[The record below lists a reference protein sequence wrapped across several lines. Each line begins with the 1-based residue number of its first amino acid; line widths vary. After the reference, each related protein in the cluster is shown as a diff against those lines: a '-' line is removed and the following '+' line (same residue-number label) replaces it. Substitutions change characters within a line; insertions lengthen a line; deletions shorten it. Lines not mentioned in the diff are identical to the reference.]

1 MGHGVSIRCGGARRR
16 AERWRAGSDL
26 RRKQPGWSSRDE
38 RPKGLSQRQF
48 DVESAWHGTPFIVNK
63 TIRSTCR
70 GNRQQ
75 RPWEPDTEATIQ
87 AAAAADVGN
96 DDQPEPEP
104 EPQATADEPAP
115 APQARADELAA
126 KRIRRP
132 KVDSAAADKPK
143 PKPRP
148 ARKCTAAK
156 PAAAKPAAAKAA
168 DAEPKPRRSRGSW

>member
-1 MGHGVSIRCGGARRR
+1 M
-16 AERWRAGSDL
+16 
-26 RRKQPGWSSRDE
+26 
-38 RPKGLSQRQF
+38 SQRQF

-70 GNRQQ
+70 GNRRQ

-96 DDQPEPEP
+96 ADQPEPEP
-104 EPQATADEPAP
+104 QAAADEPAP
-115 APQARADELAA
+115 APQASADELAA

-143 PKPRP
+143 PRP

-156 PAAAKPAAAKAA
+156 PAAAKATDIEPTPRPARKRTPAKPAT
-168 DAEPKPRRSRGSW
+168 S